1 MNKNAEIDPNPPLIV
16 DAHEDLAWNMLTFGR
31 DYLRSV
37 EETRQLEAG
46 SDTVVQNG
54 DTMLG
59 WPEVQQARLTVVFA
73 TLFAAPSRWRFNESE
88 TQIYKSPVEANR
100 LYRGQLDCY
109 HRLVGSHPG
118 HFNLITNRKELEEHL
133 KIWDLRPV
141 KGINTGESREEIAG
155 NGSPLGM
162 VILMEGADGIRDLD
176 ELADWYAHGLRIL
189 GPAWVATRFTGGWRE
204 PGPLT
209 EEGLELLKAMANFNF
224 ILDLSHMDEQAALQ
238 AADDY
243 AGPVVATH
251 GNCLSLL
258 PNYPTNRQFSDRLIQ
273 GVIARDGVV
282 GLVPYNIFL
291 KVGWTRGGSRRDEVL
306 LSDYINHID
315 YVCQLA
321 GDSLHA
327 GIGTDFDGGFGLQST
342 PMGLNSIADL
352 QKLPALLSE
361 RGYTRQDV
369 SNILGGNWLS
379 RLKKELP

>member
-1 MNKNAEIDPNPPLIV
+1 M
-16 DAHEDLAWNMLTFGR
+16 AWNILTYGR

-37 EETRQLEAG
+37 EETRQIEAG
-46 SDTVVQNG
+46 SNTVLQNG

-59 WPEVQQARLTVVFA
+59 WPEFQQAKIAVVFA
-73 TLFAAPSRWRFNESE
+73 TLFAAPSRWRVHGSES
-88 TQIYKSPVEANR
+88 QIYRSPGEANR

-109 HRLVGSHPG
+109 HRIFESHPD
-118 HFNLITNRKELEEHL
+118 HFRQITTRGELDDHL
-133 KIWDLRPV
+133 KLWTDTLNKNEGV
-141 KGINTGESREEIAG
+141 SDSHNG
-155 NGSPLGM
+155 NSVDVLPLGM
-162 VILMEGADGIRDLD
+162 VILMEGAEGIRDLD
-176 ELADWYAHGLRIL
+176 ELAEWHAQGLRLI

-204 PGPLT
+204 PGPLSAD
-209 EEGLELLKAMANFNF
+209 GRELLKAMANFNF
-224 ILDLSHMDEQAALQ
+224 FLDLSHMDEQAALQ
-238 AADDY
+238 AVDLY

-291 KVGWTRGGSRRDEVL
+291 KVGWTREKSRRDEVH

-321 GDSLHA
+321 GDSRHA

-342 PMGLNSIADL
+342 PMELNTIADL
-352 QKLPALLSE
+352 QLLPALLSE
-361 RGYTRQDV
+361 RGYNAQDI
-369 SNILGGNWLS
+369 SNILGGNWLN

>member
-1 MNKNAEIDPNPPLIV
+1 V
-16 DAHEDLAWNMLTFGR
+16 
-31 DYLRSV
+31 V
-37 EETRQLEAG
+37 ETRQLEAG
-46 SDTVVQNG
+46 SKTVVQNG

-59 WPEVQQARLTVVFA
+59 WHEAQLAKLAVVFA
-73 TLFAAPSRWRFNESE
+73 TLFAAPSRWRNYQSES
-88 TQIYKSPVEANR
+88 QIYSSPAEANR

-109 HRLVGSHPG
+109 HRLFDAHPG
-118 HFNLITNRKELEEHL
+118 HFKIIVSRKELEEHL
-133 KIWDLRPV
+133 KSWEELP
-141 KGINTGESREEIAG
+141 GENRKFVDSQHENAG
-155 NGSPLGM
+155 DGLPLGL

-176 ELADWYAHGLRIL
+176 ELADWHAQGLRII

-209 EEGLELLKAMANFNF
+209 QEGRELLKAMANFNF
-224 ILDLSHMDEQAALQ
+224 ILDVSHMDEQAAVQ
-238 AADDY
+238 AVDVY
-243 AGPVVATH
+243 GGPVVATH

-258 PNYPTNRQFSDRLIQ
+258 HNYPTNRQFSDRLIQ
-273 GVIARDGVV
+273 GVVARDGVV

-291 KVGWTRGGSRRDEVL
+291 KVGWTREGSRRDEVH

-342 PMGLNSIADL
+342 PMELNSIADL
-352 QKLPALLSE
+352 QLLPALLSE
-361 RGYTRQDV
+361 RGYTALDI